1 MSKRDELRA
10 KIQGGGKRLFAV
22 VEAGGETYTIRSL
35 TLREKGENE
44 TILVNAKTGAFDSK
58 KLHRQKCDLLCRC
71 VVDPDDKEPL
81 FQVSEWEVWG
91 DVDSS
96 ITVKLIT
103 EIDKLNEGKEVEGLL
118 GN

>member
-10 KIQGGGKRLFAV
+10 KIQGGARSFATV
-22 VEAGGETYTIRSL
+22 DVGGETYTIRSL

-44 TILVNAKTGAFDSK
+44 MILVNTKTGSLDSK
-58 KLHRQKCDLLCRC
+58 KLHRQQCDLLCRC

-81 FQVSEWEVWG
+81 FSVSEWEVWG
-91 DVDSS
+91 AVDSS
-96 ITVKLIT
+96 ITVNLIT